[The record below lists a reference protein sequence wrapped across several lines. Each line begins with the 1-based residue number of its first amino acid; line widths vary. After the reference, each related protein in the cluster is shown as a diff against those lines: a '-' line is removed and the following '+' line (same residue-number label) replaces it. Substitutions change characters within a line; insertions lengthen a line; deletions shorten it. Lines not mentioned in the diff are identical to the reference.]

1 MSEEEQDDLYVNLS
15 KTERQKAKDCFE
27 MATAMVG
34 IENTLQSFA
43 MSNMSLAWPMCDGNI
58 LAHRA
63 GLIRIV
69 LKIMEE
75 NKAPWPAEALGEK
88 IESEM
93 KSVSFSPGLPNEYF
107 YRILPIAIG
116 LVYGYFLKEKFLV
129 EQYATG

>member
-1 MSEEEQDDLYVNLS
+1 MSDDLYVNLS

-93 KSVSFSPGLPNEYF
+93 KSVSFSQSLPSEYF

-129 EQYATG
+129 EQFATA